1 MSNHPSDALPACEVQ
16 PRKREHYH
24 ARRLQCHQEIDVSR
38 TLTNLEYDGDNE
50 MKSDETNYDDEAK
63 DRSNYEE
70 DHSVDDNDEYDEL
83 CSSSSISSQ
92 SSKSEIVNN
101 FD

>member
-1 MSNHPSDALPACEVQ
+1 MDPLSPDVTEIRAVLERSLVLHPNHAGLCHSYVHLCEMSNHPSDALPACEVQ

-50 MKSDETNYDDEAK
+50 MN
-63 DRSNYEE
+63 RQMN
-70 DHSVDDNDEYDEL
+70 VFL
-83 CSSSSISSQ
+83 
-92 SSKSEIVNN
+92 
-101 FD
+101 